1 MAKKP
6 GRMAPLGKSTVSR
19 TDAELAD
26 TEAQVLQTTQ
36 VDWEALR
43 PQVTGQDVY
52 DQLIAA
58 VKESTAQNENLA
70 QLRARIEALGSEGV
84 AFAKRVLKLLP

>member
-36 VDWEALR
+36 EI
-43 PQVTGQDVY
+43 G
-52 DQLIAA
+52 
-58 VKESTAQNENLA
+58 
-70 QLRARIEALGSEGV
+70 RAHV
-84 AFAKRVLKLLP
+84 